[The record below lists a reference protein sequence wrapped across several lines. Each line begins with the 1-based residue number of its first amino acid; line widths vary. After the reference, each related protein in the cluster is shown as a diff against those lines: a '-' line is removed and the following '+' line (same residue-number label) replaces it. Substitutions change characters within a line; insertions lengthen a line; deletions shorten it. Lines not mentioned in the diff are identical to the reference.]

1 MGSGQRPC
9 RREQDALTAVERHR
23 MKTRA
28 TRDLTKPPFP
38 VQCQRGLV
46 AGVHYVPSVAGLL
59 PNPLEPCFGKLLGQP
74 SSSEIRQ
81 HGDAGQIMTGGRR
94 SVREIP
100 LVRFGP
106 THDGGASAR
115 RYVRRHPGH
124 KNQTPGISDGAA
136 DPQPERPG
144 GGGRGP
150 ASGQLHRD
158 DAGNVHLGGG
168 PDQETHSVSLL
179 PSPTMPANGRDDGGA
194 GHTVPECKGFPTAA
208 LASHARKKT
217 MTEQTI
223 APLDGVRVLEL
234 GNYIAAPTAGRLLAD
249 FGAEVIKVERPGTGD
264 ELRNWR
270 LHKGTT
276 SMLYR
281 TLNRN
286 KKSVV
291 LDLRTDAGKQAVLEL
306 VAKCD
311 ILLENFRPGTL
322 EKWGLGPE
330 VLNEANPE
338 LIVTR
343 ISAFGQTGPLSGRP
357 GFAAV
362 AEAYGGFRN
371 LVGDPDRAPVR
382 VGVSIGDSIAGLYAA
397 FGSVMSLFQREA
409 RRRDPGSGV
418 PLTERVIDVAL
429 HEAMFSM
436 MESLIPDYQAY
447 GVDRQRVGGRMEGIA
462 PSNAYV
468 CGDGASIVVAG
479 NGDSI
484 FQRYMQTIGRPD
496 LAERPD
502 LQGNAGRWTRREE
515 LDQAIGEWTATLPAA
530 EALAVLEA
538 AGVPAG
544 PIYTAADISDDS
556 QYAARNMIQK
566 FDVSTGEE
574 TIPGVGFPGI
584 VPVIGGQSLPIRNLG
599 PDLGEN
605 TQEILGGLLGM
616 SAGQIDAASGREEA
630 VRS

>member
-1 MGSGQRPC
+1 
-9 RREQDALTAVERHR
+9 
-23 MKTRA
+23 
-28 TRDLTKPPFP
+28 
-38 VQCQRGLV
+38 
-46 AGVHYVPSVAGLL
+46 
-59 PNPLEPCFGKLLGQP
+59 
-74 SSSEIRQ
+74 
-81 HGDAGQIMTGGRR
+81 
-94 SVREIP
+94 
-100 LVRFGP
+100 
-106 THDGGASAR
+106 
-115 RYVRRHPGH
+115 
-124 KNQTPGISDGAA
+124 
-136 DPQPERPG
+136 
-144 GGGRGP
+144 
-150 ASGQLHRD
+150 
-158 DAGNVHLGGG
+158 
-168 PDQETHSVSLL
+168 
-179 PSPTMPANGRDDGGA
+179 
-194 GHTVPECKGFPTAA
+194 
-208 LASHARKKT
+208 
-217 MTEQTI
+217 MTEQRI

-291 LDLRTDAGKQAVLEL
+291 LDLRTEAGKRAVLEL
-306 VAKCD
+306 VGKCD

-330 VLNEANPE
+330 VLNEANPD

-409 RRRDPGSGV
+409 RRRDPGAAG

-468 CGDGASIVVAG
+468 CGDGASIVG
-479 NGDSI
+479 
-484 FQRYMQTIGRPD
+484 
-496 LAERPD
+496 
-502 LQGNAGRWTRREE
+502 
-515 LDQAIGEWTATLPAA
+515 TAPTL
-530 EALAVLEA
+530 
-538 AGVPAG
+538 
-544 PIYTAADISDDS
+544 
-556 QYAARNMIQK
+556 YAAKPSRK
-566 FDVSTGEE
+566 
-574 TIPGVGFPGI
+574 
-584 VPVIGGQSLPIRNLG
+584 
-599 PDLGEN
+599 
-605 TQEILGGLLGM
+605 
-616 SAGQIDAASGREEA
+616 GR
-630 VRS
+630 

>member
-1 MGSGQRPC
+1 
-9 RREQDALTAVERHR
+9 
-23 MKTRA
+23 
-28 TRDLTKPPFP
+28 
-38 VQCQRGLV
+38 
-46 AGVHYVPSVAGLL
+46 
-59 PNPLEPCFGKLLGQP
+59 
-74 SSSEIRQ
+74 
-81 HGDAGQIMTGGRR
+81 MT
-94 SVREIP
+94 
-100 LVRFGP
+100 
-106 THDGGASAR
+106 H
-115 RYVRRHPGH
+115 
-124 KNQTPGISDGAA
+124 
-136 DPQPERPG
+136 
-144 GGGRGP
+144 
-150 ASGQLHRD
+150 
-158 DAGNVHLGGG
+158 
-168 PDQETHSVSLL
+168 
-179 PSPTMPANGRDDGGA
+179 
-194 GHTVPECKGFPTAA
+194 
-208 LASHARKKT
+208 
-217 MTEQTI
+217 QTI

-264 ELRNWR
+264 ELRTWR
-270 LHKGTT
+270 LHKGNT

-291 LDLRTDAGKQAVLEL
+291 LDLRTEAGKQAVLEL

-330 VLNEANPE
+330 VLNEANPD

-343 ISAFGQTGPLSGRP
+343 ISAFGQTGPLSERP

-382 VGVSIGDSIAGLYAA
+382 VGVSIGASIAGLYAA
-397 FGSVMSLFQREA
+397 FGSMMSLYQREA
-409 RRRDPGSGV
+409 RRRDSAGAV
-418 PLTERVIDVAL
+418 PLTERIIDVAL
-429 HEAMFSM
+429 NEAMFSM

-468 CGDGASIVVAG
+468 CKDGASIVVAG

-484 FQRYMQTIGRPD
+484 YQRYMQTIGRPD
-496 LAERPD
+496 LAEDPS
-502 LQGNAGRWTRREE
+502 LQTNAGRWAKREE
-515 LDQAIGEWTATLPAA
+515 LDQAIGEWAATLSGA
-530 EALAVLEA
+530 EALTALEA

-544 PIYTAADISDDS
+544 SIYTAADISTDS

-574 TIPGVGFPGI
+574 ILPGVGFPGI
-584 VPVIGGQSLPIRNLG
+584 VPVIGDQSLPIRNLG
-599 PDLGEN
+599 PDLCEN
-605 TQEILGGLLGM
+605 TQEILGGLLNM
-616 SAGQIDAASGREEA
+616 DAAQINAASGREEA
-630 VRS
+630 LRP

>member
-1 MGSGQRPC
+1 
-9 RREQDALTAVERHR
+9 
-23 MKTRA
+23 
-28 TRDLTKPPFP
+28 
-38 VQCQRGLV
+38 
-46 AGVHYVPSVAGLL
+46 
-59 PNPLEPCFGKLLGQP
+59 
-74 SSSEIRQ
+74 
-81 HGDAGQIMTGGRR
+81 
-94 SVREIP
+94 
-100 LVRFGP
+100 
-106 THDGGASAR
+106 
-115 RYVRRHPGH
+115 
-124 KNQTPGISDGAA
+124 
-136 DPQPERPG
+136 
-144 GGGRGP
+144 
-150 ASGQLHRD
+150 
-158 DAGNVHLGGG
+158 
-168 PDQETHSVSLL
+168 
-179 PSPTMPANGRDDGGA
+179 
-194 GHTVPECKGFPTAA
+194 
-208 LASHARKKT
+208 
-217 MTEQTI
+217 MTETRI
-223 APLDGVRVLEL
+223 APLEGVRVLEL

-270 LHKGTT
+270 LHKGNT

-291 LDLRTDAGKQAVLEL
+291 LDLRTEAGRQAVLAL
-306 VAKCD
+306 AAKSD

-322 EKWGLGPE
+322 ERWGLGPD
-330 VLNEANPE
+330 VLNQANPD
-338 LIVTR
+338 LIITR
-343 ISAFGQTGPLSGRP
+343 ISAFGQTGPLSERP

-397 FGSVMSLFQREA
+397 FGSVMSLSQREA
-409 RRRDPGSGV
+409 RRRDAAGAV
-418 PLTERVIDVAL
+418 PLAERIIDVAL

-468 CGDGASIVVAG
+468 CKDGASIVVAG

-484 FQRYMQTIGRPD
+484 YQRYMQTIGRPD
-496 LAERPD
+496 LAEDPS
-502 LQGNAGRWTRREE
+502 LQSNAGRWERREE
-515 LDQAIGEWTATLPAA
+515 LDQAIGAWTGELDAA
-530 EALAVLEA
+530 DALAALDA

-544 PIYTAADISDDS
+544 PIYTAADISSDS

-574 TIPGVGFPGI
+574 VLSGVGFPGI
-584 VPVIGGQSLPIRNLG
+584 VPVIGNQSLPIRNLG

-605 TQEILGGLLGM
+605 TVEILGGLLNM
-616 SAGQIDAASGREEA
+616 SPAEINAASGREEA
-630 VRS
+630 LQA